1 MGYSYYPME
10 LIPIPISWVATT
22 GNLMWSKIHEKG
34 GHFAALEQ
42 PRDFME
48 TLEAFIVSV
57 WSRSAL

>member
-22 GNLMWSKIHEKG
+22 GNLVWSKIHKKG

-42 PRDFME
+42 PSDFME
-48 TLEAFIVSV
+48 ALEAFITSV
-57 WSRSAL
+57 RSRFA